1 MAIADNM
8 LHRYSDV
15 ACCRLWSRLGEW
27 HHRDGVASAIATR
40 WGQFVTLVFMS
51 CPETAHAK
59 HSKRCKRWKRVQTMM
74 SYQKPHDDVNAAAA
88 AAAAPAAAV
97 AGEGLARAVD
107 PCWPLVIGF
116 RPCICWFI
124 SMRGHTCDSHDDAD
138 MSHQLN

>member
-1 MAIADNM
+1 MPIVDNM

-40 WGQFVTLVFMS
+40 WGQFVTLVFIS

-74 SYQKPHDDVNAAAA
+74 SYQKPHDDVNTSNLGRHVCKLVTPHKY
-88 AAAAPAAAV
+88 APERNTPHPALVAV
-97 AGEGLARAVD
+97 VRHDV
-107 PCWPLVIGF
+107 
-116 RPCICWFI
+116 
-124 SMRGHTCDSHDDAD
+124 TCDCPYDLRHLSISSARTFC
-138 MSHQLN
+138 